1 MIVLKNS
8 STFLNGEVSVVP
20 NSLLVFLRGGPID
33 IPEIREV
40 KSGNAESRLRIPR
53 GNGYEHFEITQD
65 FKDVG
70 GVLMPV
76 YQWSYRTAIAE

>member
-1 MIVLKNS
+1 MS
-8 STFLNGEVSVVP
+8 HC
-20 NSLLVFLRGGPID
+20 LLVFLKGGPSD
-33 IPEIREV
+33 IPEIQEV
-40 KSGNAESRLRIPR
+40 RSGSIESRLTIPR

-65 FKDVG
+65 FADVG